1 MPGWGAFRAC
11 LLLAAGETES
21 WASVYL
27 MTDIAIVDASVQ
39 AHVINAQ
46 DGVTIFEVLAD
57 TPVTFAAG
65 VPQGLDDIGGAAWT
79 PAAANKHAVLRV
91 RISGGTPALE
101 ALDGFWACPVIDFPE
116 VTSVLDSAHV
126 DGAAGEFDADAYAA
140 AYEAG
145 RNSAADPANVLI
157 GGDFEQFGATV
168 VGTAPEGGGGWD
180 PDEVDGIDTG
190 LTARQALRLMVA
202 VLCGKSDVSAAPIH
216 VKFRDTADE
225 KDRVDATMSGTERSS
240 VAYDKT

>member
-21 WASVYL
+21 WTTVDL
-27 MTDIAIVDASVQ
+27 MTDIDIVDASVQ
-39 AHVINAQ
+39 AHVVNAQ

-116 VTSVLDSAHV
+116 VTSVLAPDTV
-126 DGAAGEFDADAYAA
+126 DGVE
-140 AYEAG
+140 
-145 RNSAADPANVLI
+145 
-157 GGDFEQFGATV
+157 
-168 VGTAPEGGGGWD
+168 GTGEGGGGWD